1 MTFTKSYIKDYPRP
15 SLVRK
20 SFELLNGVWD
30 FRFDTLNQGILDKW
44 YLGFTKEHDI
54 IVPYAYNSI
63 ASGINLDIRK
73 DVVWY
78 QKRFTKNSTKNHI
91 LHIEGSDD
99 HTMIYVN
106 GFYIGENK
114 GAYHRISFDIT
125 HVLKDEN
132 LIVIRVQDDFNCDKP
147 RGKQRWKNENFGC
160 WYHETTGIWKTVWLE
175 YVDKIYLKKIR
186 FIPRLDERM
195 LIVEYDVNQFQPN
208 LLIELKIEF
217 NQQVITTTSSLIM
230 RASDSLVLSIKTD
243 EDQFKISTWDVNQP
257 NLYDVTIIIKDEHKT
272 YDYVMSYFGVTKWI
286 TKEKGIY
293 LNDNQIYLKMIL
305 DQGYWHDTG
314 LTPPSEE
321 ALIKDVLLIKEMGF
335 NGVRKHQKIED
346 ERFYYFCD
354 VFGLYVWLEMPSAYE
369 YNQTMINRVTQE
381 WMTIVGNH
389 LNFASIMSYVIFN
402 ESWGVPAIMTHRNQ
416 QLLTVGLYHLTKSI
430 DSSRFVISNDGW
442 EHTLSDIITIHNYVS
457 EGHKLS
463 FIYEDIHKVMRNEFV
478 KDSHTR
484 LVFADGYSYQ
494 QQPIIIS
501 EYGGVAFETDHGWGY
516 GDRVKTKDEF
526 INRLKGLTKA
536 IMDMKDVSGY
546 CLTQLTDVEQEV
558 NGLLNVYRIPKIE
571 LKDIKNINK
580 K

>member
-44 YLGFTKEHDI
+44 YMGFTKEHDI
-54 IVPYAYNSI
+54 LVPFSYNSI
-63 ASGINLDIRK
+63 ASGINLEERK

-78 QKRFTKNSTKNHI
+78 QKKFTRNSTMNHI

-99 HTMIYVN
+99 YTMIYVN
-106 GFYIGENK
+106 GVFIGENK

-125 HVLKDEN
+125 HALKDEN

-186 FIPRLDERM
+186 FIPKLDERM
-195 LIVEYDVNQFQPN
+195 LNVEYELNQFQEN
-208 LLIELKIEF
+208 LSIELKIEF
-217 NQQVITTTSSLIM
+217 NQQLISSSSSLIM
-230 RASDSLVLSIKTD
+230 RSSDRIVLSIKTD
-243 EDQFKISTWDVNQP
+243 EDQFKISTWDVSHP
-257 NLYDVTIIIKDEHKT
+257 NLYDVTIIIRDEHRT
-272 YDYVMSYFGVTKWI
+272 YDCVMSYFGVTKWT
-286 TKEKGIY
+286 TKDKGIY
-293 LNDNQIYLKMIL
+293 LNDHQIYLKMIL

-381 WMTIVGNH
+381 WMIIVGNH

-402 ESWGVPAIMTHRNQ
+402 ESWGVPAIMTHSDQ

-442 EHTLSDIITIHNYVS
+442 EHTLSDLITIHNYVS
-457 EGHKLS
+457 EGHQLS

-516 GDRVKTKDEF
+516 GYGVKSKDEL

-571 LKDIKNINK
+571 LKDIENINK